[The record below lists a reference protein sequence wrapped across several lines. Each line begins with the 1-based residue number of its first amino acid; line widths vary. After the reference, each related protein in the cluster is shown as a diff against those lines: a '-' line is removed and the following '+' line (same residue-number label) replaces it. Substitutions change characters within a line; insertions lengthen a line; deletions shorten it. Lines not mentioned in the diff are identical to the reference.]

1 MGVSAPSLLGTTVA
15 FVGYNARMLSPNL
28 SSPSL
33 PPRAAVRVGFYFAL
47 GVVLLLVLGV
57 AARRFLEATLAV
69 SLPFVLGLVLA
80 LLLDPLADKLER
92 RGLKRIV
99 ATSIVFGGLLLVL
112 VGLGVLLVP
121 MLAQQASDL
130 ATNGPQ
136 YIAGIQSA
144 TNKFLSHHHKIG
156 PVTLPSTAQE
166 LGDQISARASGL
178 LSTGGTRV
186 TGFLLGSVT
195 LLVQLILALIL
206 TFYLLMDIDR
216 LRARLFYFMPDKHRD
231 MTSKMGKDVGGV
243 FSDYLA
249 GLLKVCV
256 LYAIVTVLLLYGLSY
271 WHHALARYALLVGVA
286 AGILY
291 AVPYVGSLS
300 TAVVTFLVSFAAAQ
314 PSGHGL
320 VFGLVAVGLSLV
332 VNQVFDGVVTPKV
345 VGGGV
350 GLHPVIAVFALVIGA
365 ELFGIW
371 GMLLSV
377 PVAGSIQAIL
387 FRVFPKL
394 STPTPDTFLRK
405 QGIQPDDMP
414 SPKTRQGE
422 DAVAAP

>member
-1 MGVSAPSLLGTTVA
+1 M
-15 FVGYNARMLSPNL
+15 
-28 SSPSL
+28 
-33 PPRAAVRVGFYFAL
+33 
-47 GVVLLLVLGV
+47 
-57 AARRFLEATLAV
+57 
-69 SLPFVLGLVLA
+69 
-80 LLLDPLADKLER
+80 
-92 RGLKRIV
+92 
-99 ATSIVFGGLLLVL
+99 
-112 VGLGVLLVP
+112 
-121 MLAQQASDL
+121 
-130 ATNGPQ
+130 
-136 YIAGIQSA
+136 
-144 TNKFLSHHHKIG
+144 
-156 PVTLPSTAQE
+156 
-166 LGDQISARASGL
+166 
-178 LSTGGTRV
+178 
-186 TGFLLGSVT
+186 
-195 LLVQLILALIL
+195 
-206 TFYLLMDIDR
+206 
-216 LRARLFYFMPDKHRD
+216 RARFFYFMPDKHRD
-231 MTSKMGKDVGGV
+231 MASKISKDVGGV

-256 LYAIVTVLLLYGLSY
+256 LYAIVTVLLLYGLSLA
-271 WHHALARYALLVGVA
+271 HHALARYALLVGVA

-300 TAVVTFLVSFAAAQ
+300 TAVVTFLVSFAAAA

-320 VFGLVAVGLSLV
+320 VFGLVAVALSLV

-394 STPTPDTFLRK
+394 NTPTPPSFLRV
-405 QGIQPDDMP
+405 QGVQDDGAA

-422 DAVAAP
+422 DAVAVP

>member
-1 MGVSAPSLLGTTVA
+1 VRSSVA
-15 FVGYNARMLSPNL
+15 VVGYNARMLSPNL
-28 SSPSL
+28 STPSL
-33 PPRAAVRVGFYFAL
+33 PPRAAVRAGFYFAL
-47 GVVLLLVLGV
+47 GAVLLLVLGV
-57 AARRFLEATLAV
+57 AARRFLEASLAV
-69 SLPFVLGLVLA
+69 SFPFVLGLVLA

-92 RGLKRIV
+92 RGMKRIAAV
-99 ATSIVFGGLLLVL
+99 SIVFAGLLLVL
-112 VGLGVLLVP
+112 VGAGVLLVP

-130 ATNGPQ
+130 ASTGPQ
-136 YIAGIQSA
+136 YIAGIQDY
-144 TNKFLSHHHKIG
+144 TNKFLDHHHKIG

-166 LGDQISARASGL
+166 LGSQISSRASGL
-178 LSTGGTRV
+178 LSTAGTHV

-195 LLVQLILALIL
+195 LLVQLVLALIL

-216 LRARLFYFMPDKHRD
+216 MRARLFYFMPDKHRD

-243 FSDYLA
+243 FSGYLA

-256 LYAIVTVLLLYGLSY
+256 LYAIATVLLLYALSTA
-271 WHHALARYALLVGVA
+271 HHALARYALLVGVA

-300 TAVVTFLVSFAAAQ
+300 TAVVTFLVSFAAAA

-320 VFGLVAVGLSLV
+320 VFGLVAVGLTLV
-332 VNQVFDGVVTPKV
+332 VNQIFDGVVTPKV

-394 STPTPDTFLRK
+394 STPTPPTFLRV
-405 QGIQPDDMP
+405 QGVQDDGAP
-414 SPKTRQGE
+414 APKVMQGE
-422 DAVAAP
+422 GAVATP

>member
-1 MGVSAPSLLGTTVA
+1 
-15 FVGYNARMLSPNL
+15 MLSPNL
-28 SSPSL
+28 SAPTL
-33 PPRAAVRVGFYFAL
+33 PPRATMRTGFYFAL
-47 GVVLLLVLGV
+47 GAILLLVLAV
-57 AARRFLEATLAV
+57 AVRRFLEAVLAV
-69 SLPFVLGLVLA
+69 ALPFVLGLVVA

-92 RGLKRIV
+92 RGMKRIF
-99 ATSIVFGGLLLVL
+99 AAGLVFAGLLLVL
-112 VGLGVLLVP
+112 VGAGVLLVP

-130 ATNGPQ
+130 ASNGPQ
-136 YIAGIQSA
+136 YIAGIQMFA
-144 TNKFLSHHHKIG
+144 DNFLAHHHKIG
-156 PVTLPSTAQE
+156 PVTLPANAAQ
-166 LGDQISARASGL
+166 LGSQLSSRASGL
-178 LSTGGTRV
+178 LSTAGSHV

-195 LLVQLILALIL
+195 LLVQLVLALIL

-216 LRARLFYFMPDKHRD
+216 MRARFFYFVPDKHQD
-231 MTSKMGKDVGGV
+231 MTSKIGKDVGGV

-286 AGILY
+286 AGVLY

-300 TAVVTFLVSFAAAQ
+300 TAVVTFLVSFAAAA
-314 PSGHGL
+314 PSGQGL
-320 VFGLVAVGLSLV
+320 QFALVAVGASLV
-332 VNQVFDGVVTPKV
+332 VNQVFDYVVTPKV

-350 GLHPVIAVFALVIGA
+350 GLHPVIAIFALVIGA

-377 PVAGSIQAIL
+377 PVAGSIQAVL

-394 STPTPDTFLRK
+394 NTPTPPTFLRV
-405 QGIQPDDMP
+405 QGVQDDGVP
-414 SPKTRQGE
+414 APKVMQGQ

>member
-1 MGVSAPSLLGTTVA
+1 
-15 FVGYNARMLSPNL
+15 MLSPNL
-28 SSPSL
+28 STPSL
-33 PPRAAVRVGFYFAL
+33 PPRAAVRAGFYFAL
-47 GVVLLLVLGV
+47 GAVLLLALGV
-57 AARRFLEATLAV
+57 AARRFLEASLAV
-69 SLPFVLGLVLA
+69 SFPFVIGLVLA
-80 LLLDPLADKLER
+80 LLLDPVADKLER
-92 RGLKRIV
+92 RGMKRIA
-99 ATSIVFGGLLLVL
+99 ATGIVFGGLLLVL
-112 VGLGVLLVP
+112 VGAGGLLVP

-130 ATNGPQ
+130 ASNGPQ
-136 YIAGIQSA
+136 YIAGIQA
-144 TNKFLSHHHKIG
+144 YTNNFLAHHHKIG
-156 PVTLPSTAQE
+156 PVTLPGTATE
-166 LGDQISARASGL
+166 LGSQISARASGL
-178 LSTGGTRV
+178 LSAGGGRV

-195 LLVQLILALIL
+195 LLVQLVLALIL

-216 LRARLFYFMPDKHRD
+216 MRARLFYFLPDKHRD
-231 MTSKMGKDVGGV
+231 MASKVGKDVGNV
-243 FSDYLA
+243 FSGYLA

-256 LYAIVTVLLLYGLSY
+256 LYAIATVLLLYALSTA
-271 WHHALARYALLVGVA
+271 HHALARYALLVGVA

-300 TAVVTFLVSFAAAQ
+300 TAVVTFLVSFAAAA

-320 VFGLVAVGLSLV
+320 AFAVTAVLLTLV

-394 STPTPDTFLRK
+394 NTPTPPTFLRV
-405 QGIQPDDMP
+405 QGVQNDGAPA
-414 SPKTRQGE
+414 PKVMQGE

>member
-1 MGVSAPSLLGTTVA
+1 
-15 FVGYNARMLSPNL
+15 MLSPNL
-28 SSPSL
+28 ASSSL
-33 PPRAAVRVGFYFAL
+33 PPRAAVRAGFYFAL
-47 GVVLLLVLGV
+47 GVVLLLLLGL

-80 LLLDPLADKLER
+80 LLLDPLVDKLER
-92 RGLKRIV
+92 RGMKRIAAV
-99 ATSIVFGGLLLVL
+99 GIVFGGLLLVL
-112 VGLGVLLVP
+112 VGAGVLLVP

-130 ATNGPQ
+130 ASNGPQ
-136 YIAGIQSA
+136 YIAGIQTY
-144 TNKFLSHHHKIG
+144 TNNFLAHHHKIG
-156 PVTLPSTAQE
+156 PLTLPKNAQA
-166 LGDQISARASGL
+166 LGDQLSGQASGL
-178 LSTGGTRV
+178 LSTGGGRV

-195 LLVQLILALIL
+195 LLVQLVLALIL

-216 LRARLFYFMPDKHRD
+216 MRARLFYFMPDKHRD
-231 MTSKMGKDVGGV
+231 MTSKVGKDVGGV

-249 GLLKVCV
+249 GLLKVCA
-256 LYAIVTVLLLYGLSY
+256 LYAVATVLLLYGLSIA
-271 WHHALARYALLVGVA
+271 HHALARYALLVGVA

-300 TAVVTFLVSFAAAQ
+300 TAVVIFLVSFAAAA

-320 VFGLVAVGLSLV
+320 VFGLVAVGASLI
-332 VNQVFDGVVTPKV
+332 VNQIFDGVVTPKV

-394 STPTPDTFLRK
+394 STPTPATFLRV
-405 QGIQPDDMP
+405 QGVQADDAP
-414 SPKTRQGE
+414 VPKVMQGE
-422 DAVAAP
+422 DAVAIP

>member
-1 MGVSAPSLLGTTVA
+1 
-15 FVGYNARMLSPNL
+15 MLSPNL
-28 SSPSL
+28 AAPSL
-33 PPRAAVRVGFYFAL
+33 PPRAAVRAGFYFAL
-47 GVVLLLVLGV
+47 GAILLLVLAV
-57 AARRFLEATLAV
+57 AARRFLEASLAV
-69 SLPFVLGLVLA
+69 SLPFAIGLVLA

-92 RGLKRIV
+92 RGLKRAAAV
-99 ATSIVFGGLLLVL
+99 GIVFAGLILVL
-112 VGLGVLLVP
+112 VGAGVLLVP

-136 YIAGIQSA
+136 YIAGIQTFA
-144 TNKFLSHHHKIG
+144 DKFLATHHKIG
-156 PVTLPSTAQE
+156 PVTLPANAAQ
-166 LGDQISARASGL
+166 LGSQISTRASGL
-178 LSTGGTRV
+178 LSTAGSHV

-195 LLVQLILALIL
+195 LLVQLVLALIL

-216 LRARLFYFMPDKHRD
+216 MRARFFYFVPDRHRD
-231 MTSKMGKDVGGV
+231 MTSKVGKDVGGV

-256 LYAIVTVLLLYGLSY
+256 LYAIVTVLLLYGLSIA
-271 WHHALARYALLVGVA
+271 HHALARYALLVGVA
-286 AGILY
+286 AGVLY

-300 TAVVTFLVSFAAAQ
+300 TAVVTFLVSFAAAA
-314 PSGHGL
+314 PSGQGL
-320 VFGLVAVGLSLV
+320 QFAVLAVVLSLI

-377 PVAGSIQAIL
+377 PVAGSIQSIL
-387 FRVFPKL
+387 FRAFPKL
-394 STPTPDTFLRK
+394 STPTPPTFLRV
-405 QGIQPDDMP
+405 QGVRDDGAP
-414 SPKTRQGE
+414 SPKVMQGE